1 MWTANN
7 SQCGQPTTVNV
18 DSQQQSMWPASSS
31 QCGQPAA
38 VNVASQQ
45 QSMWTASSSQF
56 GQFEQSSA
64 GSWLKGFVCL
74 AALCLTC
81 SSAFFLYAL
90 LIWSAVA
97 SFFTPSV
104 AYRSSSAHCTG
115 VHDKIPAAPTVAESG
130 QRCDRCC
137 LPEQC
142 GTVARLM
149 RPTLRASARLA
160 VLHISQ
166 SPSENHSC
174 EDQADH

>member
-1 MWTANN
+1 MNFCGSPPLSGCCQQQGQYGQAAPSSSNC
-7 SQCGQPTTVNV
+7 SQCGQLATTVNV
-18 DSQQQSMWPASSS
+18 DSQQQSMWTASSS
-31 QCGQPAA
+31 QCGQPTA
-38 VNVASQQ
+38 VKC
-45 QSMWTASSSQF
+45 
-56 GQFEQSSA
+56 GQLEQSSS
-64 GSWLKGFVCL
+64 GGWLKGFVCL

-115 VHDKIPAAPTVAESG
+115 SGSVHDKIPAAPTVAASG
-130 QRCDRCC
+130 QRCDRYC
-137 LPEQC
+137 LLEQC

-160 VLHISQ
+160 ALHIS
-166 SPSENHSC
+166 
-174 EDQADH
+174 